1 MAALSQ
7 IINRMKDLQRL
18 ASEHHTEP
26 KLYSGDGLEQ
36 IHQLLADN
44 QVTRWFSKLY
54 EETYDD
60 HEEWMKMIEFLEK
73 ESEFE
78 SATTMDVESRKA

>member
-1 MAALSQ
+1 
-7 IINRMKDLQRL
+7 MKDLQRL

-54 EETYDD
+54 EETYD
-60 HEEWMKMIEFLEK
+60 HEQWMKLIEFLEK

-78 SATTMDVESRKA
+78 SATTMDVESRKV

>member
-1 MAALSQ
+1 
-7 IINRMKDLQRL
+7 MKDLQHL
-18 ASEHHTEP
+18 ALEYHTEP
-26 KLYSGDGLEQ
+26 KSYSADGLEQ

-78 SATTMDVESRKA
+78 SATTMDVESRKV

>member
-1 MAALSQ
+1 
-7 IINRMKDLQRL
+7 MKDLQHL

-26 KLYSGDGLEQ
+26 KSYSADGLEQ

-60 HEEWMKMIEFLEK
+60 HEEWIKMIEFLEK

-78 SATTMDVESRKA
+78 SATTMDVESRKV

>member
-7 IINRMKDLQRL
+7 IINRMKDLQHL

-26 KLYSGDGLEQ
+26 KSYSADGLEQ

-78 SATTMDVESRKA
+78 SATTMDVESRKV

>member
-1 MAALSQ
+1 
-7 IINRMKDLQRL
+7 MKDLQHL

-26 KLYSGDGLEQ
+26 KSYSADGLEQ

-78 SATTMDVESRKA
+78 SATTMDVESRKV

>member
-1 MAALSQ
+1 
-7 IINRMKDLQRL
+7 MKDLQHL

-26 KLYSGDGLEQ
+26 KSYSADGLEQ

-44 QVTRWFSKLY
+44 QVTRSFSKLY

-78 SATTMDVESRKA
+78 SATTMDVESRKV